1 MILYKVN
8 YNDHRVTQALKENI
22 CALFNTVLDIFILH
36 FNLGFLVKCLHNG
49 KLNSTSL

>member
-1 MILYKVN
+1 MILYRDN
-8 YNDHRVTQALKENI
+8 YNDHSVTQALKENI
-22 CALFNTVLDIFILH
+22 CALFNMFLDAFIFH